1 VGVVAPRGIAGTGGK
16 IWERPK
22 KLARRSSTLAK
33 VAEDPG
39 SVPGD
44 GVFFLRRRFGGVSR
58 ASLRRGSASPG
69 GVRRPVS

>member
-22 KLARRSSTLAK
+22 KLARRSSTLAE

-58 ASLRRGSASPG
+58 ASLRRGSASPRG
-69 GVRRPVS
+69 GRRPVS